1 MQQKNLPRDQNHY
14 DVTYMLVN
22 ELCPCCLA
30 NSIAEKS
37 FDCKND
43 RVKSQEHENRKH
55 HDQGNVVIAPNET
68 LVSNI
73 TGLADLLLLI
83 LVL

>member
-30 NSIAEKS
+30 DSIAEKS

-43 RVKSQEHENRKH
+43 RVKGQEHENGK
-55 HDQGNVVIAPNET
+55 QSAC
-68 LVSNI
+68 SN
-73 TGLADLLLLI
+73 
-83 LVL
+83 